1 MGAPILDRVVS
12 SLHIYARTTADSL
25 REATTN
31 TTANGSIEQ
40 RVVVDAVKQRG
51 ETIRNGV
58 EKRFVVV
65 VFA

>member
-1 MGAPILDRVVS
+1 MDRVVS

-40 RVVVDAVKQRG
+40 RVVVDAVKRG
-51 ETIRNGV
+51 ETIRDGV

>member
-1 MGAPILDRVVS
+1 MDRVVS
-12 SLHIYARTTADSL
+12 SLHIYARTTADLL
-25 REATTN
+25 RGATN
-31 TTANGSIEQ
+31 TTTNGSIEQ

>member
-1 MGAPILDRVVS
+1 MDRVVS
-12 SLHIYARTTADSL
+12 SLHIYARTTADLL
-25 REATTN
+25 RETTTN

-40 RVVVDAVKQRG
+40 RVVVDVVKRG

>member
-31 TTANGSIEQ
+31 TTNGSIEQ